1 VQHRQS
7 RVRQETQ
14 GQRVQHRRSRALPE
28 TGGPRDSLPQSQ
40 VLQGLRGQRAPN
52 QQSLALQVKMGETV
66 SMVSQGHKGRQV
78 LRGIQARQECLVP
91 PQTQGRQ
98 DHLEA
103 RENQATLVRRAPL
116 PHSPDRLDNKAQR
129 AFQEQ
134 MARTAAS
141 GGRVQLVHKA
151 LEALTE
157 PTDQTDR
164 WGCPASTERMGRTA
178 KMVYKARPALRVQ
191 RAIKATKDLQELQE
205 RMASTDQRAHKGC
218 KEIPVYLV
226 SRGLWE

>member
-1 VQHRQS
+1 VRPRQS
-7 RVRQETQ
+7 QAPLELQGELVHPQRSQVHLEIWGQQALPRQSQDRLEVRVKQ
-14 GQRVQHRRSRALPE
+14 VHRRR
-28 TGGPRDSLPQSQ
+28 SQ
-40 VLQGLRGQRAPN
+40 VQQGKVGQ
-52 QQSLALQVKMGETV
+52 TV
-66 SMVSQGHKGRQV
+66 SMVSQGHKDRQV

>member
-1 VQHRQS
+1 
-7 RVRQETQ
+7 
-14 GQRVQHRRSRALPE
+14 VQHRRSRALLE
-28 TGGPRDSLPQSQ
+28 TGVPQGPLPQSQ
-40 VLQGLRGQRAPN
+40 DLQGVWGQRAHHR
-52 QQSLALQVKMGETV
+52 QSQVLQVKMGETV

-103 RENQATLVRRAPL
+103 LDSLEALVRRALL

>member
-1 VQHRQS
+1 MRPRQS
-7 RVRQETQ
+7 QAPLELQGELVHPQRSQVPLEIWGQQALPRQSQDRLEVGVQQVHRRRSQVRQGKV
-14 GQRVQHRRSRALPE
+14 GQ
-28 TGGPRDSLPQSQ
+28 
-40 VLQGLRGQRAPN
+40 
-52 QQSLALQVKMGETV
+52 TV
-66 SMVSQGHKGRQV
+66 SMVSQGHKDRQV

-103 RENQATLVRRAPL
+103 LDSLEALVRRALL
-116 PHSPDRLDNKAQR
+116 PHSPDRLDNKARR

-178 KMVYKARPALRVQ
+178 KMVYKARPARRVQ
-191 RAIKATKDLQELQE
+191 RAIKATKDLQDLEA

>member
-1 VQHRQS
+1 M
-7 RVRQETQ
+7 
-14 GQRVQHRRSRALPE
+14 HRRR
-28 TGGPRDSLPQSQ
+28 SQ
-40 VLQGLRGQRAPN
+40 VQQGKVGQ
-52 QQSLALQVKMGETV
+52 TV
-66 SMVSQGHKGRQV
+66 SMVSQGHKDRQV

-103 RENQATLVRRAPL
+103 RENQATLVRLAPL

-164 WGCPASTERMGRTA
+164 WGCPASTERMGQTA

>member
-1 VQHRQS
+1 
-7 RVRQETQ
+7 
-14 GQRVQHRRSRALPE
+14 
-28 TGGPRDSLPQSQ
+28 
-40 VLQGLRGQRAPN
+40 
-52 QQSLALQVKMGETV
+52 MGETV

-116 PHSPDRLDNKAQR
+116 PHSPDRLDNKARR

-178 KMVYKARPALRVQ
+178 KMVYKAQPARRVQ
-191 RAIKATKDLQELQE
+191 RAIKATKDLQDLEA

>member
-1 VQHRQS
+1 
-7 RVRQETQ
+7 
-14 GQRVQHRRSRALPE
+14 
-28 TGGPRDSLPQSQ
+28 
-40 VLQGLRGQRAPN
+40 
-52 QQSLALQVKMGETV
+52 
-66 SMVSQGHKGRQV
+66 VSQGHKGRQV

-103 RENQATLVRRAPL
+103 LDSLEALVRRALL

-178 KMVYKARPALRVQ
+178 KMVYKARPARRVQ

>member
-1 VQHRQS
+1 M
-7 RVRQETQ
+7 
-14 GQRVQHRRSRALPE
+14 HRRR
-28 TGGPRDSLPQSQ
+28 SQ
-40 VLQGLRGQRAPN
+40 VQQGKVGQ
-52 QQSLALQVKMGETV
+52 TV
-66 SMVSQGHKGRQV
+66 SMVSQGHKDRQV

-103 RENQATLVRRAPL
+103 LDSLEALVRRALL